1 MNSNELIKY
10 ILNPTPNPRI
20 YREIGDDFIKNY
32 GVTVIIGNSCLC
44 FSPLSIQHSWSTIQI
59 LLHNLGSIDLPCFD
73 LIVDILSEKSQIWLF
88 LFDLLYNNIKNTDWA
103 LVIRVVYNLHNARK
117 FLLPDFLFV
126 ITGVLFSKSEINRIV
141 ENVNFYLV
149 KGINIFGIDVGV
161 SPFGIEQWLVPI
173 PNYY

>member
-1 MNSNELIKY
+1 M
-10 ILNPTPNPRI
+10 
-20 YREIGDDFIKNY
+20 
-32 GVTVIIGNSCLC
+32 TVIIGNSCSC

-126 ITGVLFSKSEINRIV
+126 ITSVLFSKSEINRIV

-149 KGINIFGIDVGV
+149 KWINIFGIGVGV
-161 SPFGIEQWLVPI
+161 SPFGIEQWLDPI
-173 PNYY
+173 LNYY